1 MTTKEL
7 RLKTMEDGNLDPRDL
22 SICIERAVGEIKA
35 QGRPE
40 GRRDRQVDIGMISIN
55 TVMLSFSQELD

>member
-22 SICIERAVGEIKA
+22 SICIERAVGVSGGGKLSRAGVEGQHKCP
-35 QGRPE
+35 GRC
-40 GRRDRQVDIGMISIN
+40 SA
-55 TVMLSFSQELD
+55 